1 MIFPK
6 LAKLSN
12 YYSWV
17 PYNRGVEISMGLE
30 KISKD
35 NKRGVGIR
43 MSWVEKVKNGALYRR
58 VRAKKRRFKK
68 IFPKIN

>member
-43 MSWVEKVKNGALYRR
+43 MSWVEKVKNGA
-58 VRAKKRRFKK
+58 
-68 IFPKIN
+68 